1 MVILFLKES
10 IFLRKKKKVGK
21 KDLKKYIRKIY
32 YQNKKD
38 IHIALS
44 NLYPWCL
51 AKNHPKDCMLLE

>member
-44 NLYPWCL
+44 NLYP
-51 AKNHPKDCMLLE
+51 